1 VTADLAA
8 WLHARLDE
16 IEQVARAAIS
26 ASGHWRWEHG
36 MGDMCNEPE
45 CPYGELMEKPGPGET
60 HDGVKLMEVHGY
72 DVKQAWQGAAHI
84 AMHDPAAVLRDV
96 EAKRRLLEEVFQYE
110 AKIDG
115 EWSCCHS
122 AGNIAAGL
130 CPNTPV
136 DEITAL
142 RILAQP
148 FADRDDFREEW
159 KL

>member
-1 VTADLAA
+1 MTDDLAA
-8 WLHARLDE
+8 YLLARYDE
-16 IEQVARAAIS
+16 IKQVARAAMS

-36 MGDMCNEPE
+36 IGDMCNEPE

-96 EAKRRLLEEVFQYE
+96 EAKRRIVELHEPVDGYCTECLVSESDIYGKQYE
-110 AKIDG
+110 EAPC
-115 EWSCCHS
+115 WH
-122 AGNIAAGL
+122 
-130 CPNTPV
+130 
-136 DEITAL
+136 L

-148 FADRDDFREEW
+148 FGGRDDFRSEW
-159 KL
+159 RA